1 MLTSYQHAKSDELC
15 RLGWTEDGRQN
26 LPGPGRAPM
35 RYIVVFSN
43 QSGMRAFVYPAST
56 EVHVVE
62 EKPASRLAL
71 AFSEMQ

>member
-1 MLTSYQHAKSDELC
+1 MLTTYQHANCDELR
-15 RLGWTEDGRQN
+15 RLGWTQDGTQN
-26 LPGPGRAPM
+26 LPSPGRAPM

-43 QSGMRAFVYPAST
+43 QSGMKAFVYPAST

-62 EKPASRLAL
+62 DKPASRLAL